1 MTTSGRVRYGELALL
16 EGGESIV
23 KRPRCLFGLAKIA
36 ALATLVAAGL
46 MPAPADSRTLRY
58 ATTSFGE
65 ENLDPTVTAITASL
79 GIAGP
84 LWDWLTEVT
93 ADGKLQPGL
102 ATSWKSSGDGLTWV
116 FRLRQ
121 GVKFHDGREMTA
133 EDVQFTLMEAFR
145 RPEAKSSRAVQF
157 RKGIKD
163 VKVVDRYTVSIHTAA
178 PWPTFPFDV
187 SNQPGIEGI
196 VLPKHYVQKVGW
208 ASFARRPMGTG
219 PYKFVRHEVG
229 NSIEFEA
236 WKEHWKTPPHFD
248 RLRIV
253 VVSEAA
259 TRVAM
264 LKTGQVD
271 IADVSLDEVP
281 EIERSG
287 LKVAEDPQPT
297 SVRIHLYGTY
307 YENAGPIGDARV
319 RLALN
324 LAINREEM
332 VRTLFRGKGNPAA
345 VFPPS
350 SISIGYPRELKPYPY
365 DPQRARKL
373 LAEAGLPNGFS
384 IKLFSLSTGGFAQF
398 QQVAE
403 VVAGYWDAIGVRTSI
418 VPTDLGAFR
427 PLYMASPQSPQV
439 VGQAGVFVTTGR
451 LNGADD
457 LRIWWTTAGKI
468 TQLAN
473 NVEEL
478 SKKAAEGRTVE
489 EIAQIVEKAYQ
500 VLYKDYRGIPIADVS
515 GTLWAYGNQVVDV
528 KVRPFRGYI
537 TPSLATATAAR

>member
-1 MTTSGRVRYGELALL
+1 M
-16 EGGESIV
+16 
-23 KRPRCLFGLAKIA
+23 KRPRSWLETVKIA
-36 ALATLVAAGL
+36 VCVTLATAWL
-46 MPAPADSRTLRY
+46 MPAPADARTLRY
-58 ATTSFGE
+58 AVTTFGE
-65 ENLDPTVTAITASL
+65 ENLDPTVTSITASL
-79 GIAGP
+79 GVAGP

-102 ATSWKSSGDGLTWV
+102 ATTWKPSGDGLTWV

-121 GVKFHDGREMTA
+121 GVKFHDGKEMTA
-133 EDVQFTLMEAFR
+133 EDVQFSLMEAFR

-163 VKVVDRYTVSIHTAA
+163 VKVVDRYTVSIHTAT
-178 PWPTFPFDV
+178 PWPTFPFDI

-196 VLPKHYVQKVGW
+196 VLPKHYVQKAGW
-208 ASFARRPMGTG
+208 TAFARRPMGTG
-219 PYKFVRHEVG
+219 AYKFVRHEVG
-229 NSIEFEA
+229 TAIEFEA
-236 WKEHWKTPPHFD
+236 FKEHWRTPPKFD
-248 RLRIV
+248 GLRIIV
-253 VVSEAA
+253 VPEAA
-259 TRVAM
+259 TRIAM

-281 EIERSG
+281 ELERSG
-287 LKVAEDPQPT
+287 LKIAEDPQPT

-307 YENAGPIGDARV
+307 YDNAGPIGDTRV
-319 RLALN
+319 RQALN

-332 VRTLFRGKGNPAA
+332 VRTLFRGKGKPAA
-345 VFPPS
+345 VFPPAP
-350 SISIGYPRELKPYPY
+350 ISIGYPRDLKPYPY
-365 DPQRARKL
+365 DPQRAKKL
-373 LAEAGLPNGFS
+373 LAEAGFPNGFA

-403 VVAGYWDAIGVRTSI
+403 AVAGYWEAIGVRTSI

-457 LRIWWTTAGKI
+457 LNIWWTRAGKI

-478 SKKAAEGRTVE
+478 AKKAAASRTVE
-489 EIAQIVEKAYQ
+489 EIAQTVEKAFQ
-500 VLYKDYRGIPIADVS
+500 ILYKDYRSVPIADVS
-515 GTLWAYGNQVVDV
+515 GTLWAYGNQVADV
-528 KVRPFRGYI
+528 KVRPHRGYI

>member
-1 MTTSGRVRYGELALL
+1 M
-16 EGGESIV
+16 
-23 KRPRCLFGLAKIA
+23 KRPRSWFGTVKIA
-36 ALATLVAAGL
+36 VFATLVAAWL
-46 MPAPADSRTLRY
+46 VPAPADSRTLRY
-58 ATTSFGE
+58 AATSFGE

-79 GIAGP
+79 GMAGP

-102 ATSWKSSGDGLTWV
+102 ATSWKPSGDGLTWV

-196 VLPKHYVQKVGW
+196 VLPKHYVQKAGW
-208 ASFARRPMGTG
+208 AGFARRPMGTG

-229 NSIEFEA
+229 TAVEFEA

-248 RLRIV
+248 RLRITV
-253 VVSEAA
+253 VPEAA
-259 TRVAM
+259 TRIAM

-271 IADVSLDEVP
+271 IADVSLDEVA
-281 EIERSG
+281 EVERSG
-287 LKVAEDPQPT
+287 LKIAEDPQPT

-307 YENAGPIGDARV
+307 YDNAGPIRDTRV
-319 RLALN
+319 RQALN

-332 VRTLFRGKGNPAA
+332 VRTLFRGKGKAAA
-345 VFPPS
+345 VFPPAP
-350 SISIGYPRELKPYPY
+350 ISIGYPRELKPYPY
-365 DPQRARKL
+365 DPQRAKKL
-373 LAEAGLPNGFS
+373 LAEAGFPNGFA

-403 VVAGYWDAIGVRTSI
+403 AVAGYWDAIGVRTSI

-439 VGQAGVFVTTGR
+439 VGQAGVFATTGR

-478 SKKAAEGRTVE
+478 AKNAAAGRTVE
-489 EIAQIVEKAYQ
+489 EITQTVEKAYQ
-500 VLYKDYRGIPIADVS
+500 ILYKDYRSVPIADVS
-515 GTLWAYGNQVVDV
+515 GTLWAYGNQVAGV
-528 KVRPFRGYI
+528 KVRPLRGYI